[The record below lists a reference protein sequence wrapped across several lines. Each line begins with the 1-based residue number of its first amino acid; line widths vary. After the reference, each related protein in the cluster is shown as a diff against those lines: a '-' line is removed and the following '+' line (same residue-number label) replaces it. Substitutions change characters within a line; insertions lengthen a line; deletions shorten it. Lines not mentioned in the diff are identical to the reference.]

1 MNLSKN
7 SLGEILANAVGEEV
21 WSFIRPAI
29 GSTLYMLGITAAFT
43 FALGLVLGI
52 VLAVTDADGIRP
64 LPVFNRTLGAIVNVL
79 RSFPS
84 MILIILLLP
93 LSRLVLHKTYG
104 ANACVLALVGSCVP
118 MLGRLVESSIR
129 EVAKG
134 KVEAAKAM
142 GATNRDI
149 VLKVLV
155 PEALPSI
162 ARSLTVTLI
171 AILGT
176 TALAGSFGAGGL
188 GDVAVRFG
196 YNRFRTDVLIP
207 TVAVLIL
214 MVQGI
219 QTLGDA
225 VARAISRR
233 RCLV

>member
-7 SLGEILANAVGEEV
+7 SLGEILANAVSDEV
-21 WSFIRPAI
+21 WSFVWPAI
-29 GSTLYMLGITAAFT
+29 GSTLYMLGITALFT
-43 FALGLVLGI
+43 FVLGSLLGI
-52 VLAVTDADGIRP
+52 VLVVTDPDGIRP
-64 LPVFNRTLGAIVNVL
+64 LPVFNRILGAIVNVL

-93 LSRLVLHKTYG
+93 LSRIVLGKTYG
-104 ANACVLALVGSCVP
+104 ADACILALVGSCVP

-134 KVEAAKAM
+134 KIEAAKAM

-149 VLKVLV
+149 IAKVLV

-162 ARSLTVTLI
+162 ARSLTVTSI

-219 QTLGDA
+219 QSLGDA
-225 VARAISRR
+225 IARAIARR
-233 RCLV
+233 RYLV

>member
-7 SLGEILANAVGEEV
+7 SLGEILANAVSDEV
-21 WSFIRPAI
+21 WSFVWPAI
-29 GSTLYMLGITAAFT
+29 GSTLYMLGITALFT
-43 FALGLVLGI
+43 FVLGIALGI
-52 VLAVTDADGIRP
+52 VLVVTDPDGIRP
-64 LPVFNRTLGAIVNVL
+64 LPAFNRILGGVVNVL

-93 LSRLVLHKTYG
+93 LSRIVLGKTYG
-104 ANACVLALVGSCVP
+104 ANACILALVGSCVP

-149 VLKVLV
+149 VAKVLV

-162 ARSLTVTLI
+162 ARSLTVTAI

-219 QTLGDA
+219 QSLGDA
-225 VARAISRR
+225 IARAIARKR
-233 RCLV
+233 YLV

>member
-7 SLGEILANAVGEEV
+7 TLGEILQSSIGEEV
-21 WSFIRPAI
+21 WSYVWPAV
-29 GSTLYMLGITAAFT
+29 GSTLYMLAVTTVVT
-43 FALGLVLGI
+43 FGLGLALGI
-52 VLAVTDADGIRP
+52 VLAVTDKDGIRP
-64 LPVFNRTLGAIVNVL
+64 LPAFNAVLGAIVNVV

-104 ANACVLALVGSCVP
+104 ANACILALVGSCMP
-118 MLGRLVESSIR
+118 MLGRLIEGNLR

-142 GATNRDI
+142 GAGNWSI
-149 VLKVLV
+149 VFKVLL

-162 ARSLTVTLI
+162 ARSLTVAVI
-171 AILGT
+171 AVLGT

-207 TVAVLIL
+207 TVVVLVI

-219 QTLGDA
+219 QSAGD
-225 VARAISRR
+225 AISRSIMR
-233 RCLV
+233 RRYLV

>member
-1 MNLSKN
+1 MNLNKN
-7 SLGEILANAVGEEV
+7 SLGEVLANAASAEV
-21 WSFIRPAI
+21 WSFVWPAI
-29 GSTLYMLGITAAFT
+29 GTTLYMLGVTAALT
-43 FALGLVLGI
+43 FVLGMLLGI
-52 VLAVTDADGIRP
+52 VLVVTDADGIRP
-64 LPVFNRTLGAIVNVL
+64 LPLFNRVLGAIVNVL

-93 LSRLVLHKTYG
+93 LSRLVLGRTYG

-118 MLGRLVESSIR
+118 MLGRLIESSIR

-134 KVEAAKAM
+134 KIEAAKAM
-142 GATNRDI
+142 GAVNRDI
-149 VLKVLV
+149 VLKILV

-207 TVAVLIL
+207 TVVVLIL

-219 QTLGDA
+219 QSLGDSI
-225 VARAISRR
+225 ARAIARKR
-233 RCLV
+233 YLV